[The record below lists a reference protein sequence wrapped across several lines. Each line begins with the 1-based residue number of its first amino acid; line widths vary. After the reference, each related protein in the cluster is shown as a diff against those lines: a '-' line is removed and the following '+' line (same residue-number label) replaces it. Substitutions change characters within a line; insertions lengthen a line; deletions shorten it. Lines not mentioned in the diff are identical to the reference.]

1 MKTHRLIRTSIDTPL
16 VGQMVTVA
24 AIPLPGQSAAAEGLT
39 LLDYTD
45 WKNLPKEL
53 EQVARAFGTTPAAIE
68 TEDNHPI
75 FNLLRE
81 ELDAYFSRKLKE
93 PFTVPLLPVGT
104 EFQKR
109 VWNALLEVPY
119 GTTRSYAEQTRAVMQ
134 NDPDA
139 GLYVRAVASANGKN
153 KLPILIPCH
162 RVIGSNRALTGY
174 SGGLHRKQALL
185 ELEQQSGTQKLPGF

>member
-1 MKTHRLIRTSIDTPL
+1 MKTHRLIRTPIDTPL
-16 VGQMVTVA
+16 VGRMVAVA
-24 AIPLPGQSAAAEGLT
+24 AISLPGQEVKEGLV
-39 LLDYTD
+39 LFDYAD

-53 EQVARAFGTTPAAIE
+53 EQVAKAFSIGSEEIE
-68 TEDNHPI
+68 TEHNHPL
-75 FNLLRE
+75 FSRLRQ
-81 ELDAYFSRKLKE
+81 ELDAYFSGKLKG

-104 EFQKR
+104 EFQKK
-109 VWNALLEVPY
+109 VWDALLEVPY
-119 GTTRSYAEQTRAVMQ
+119 GTTRSYAEQTRQVMK
-134 NDPDA
+134 NDPNA

-185 ELEQQSGTQKLPGF
+185 ELEQQTGTRKLPGF